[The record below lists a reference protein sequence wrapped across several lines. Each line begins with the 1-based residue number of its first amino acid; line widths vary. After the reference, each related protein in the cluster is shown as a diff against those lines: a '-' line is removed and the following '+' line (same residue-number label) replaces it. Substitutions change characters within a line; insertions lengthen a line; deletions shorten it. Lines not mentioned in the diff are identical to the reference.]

1 MARYRSK
8 DEVDL
13 RWNQIRRRITKE
25 LDVQIAN
32 WREAALNHLL
42 GEAWTEYARGLES
55 GEVRVLEPV
64 YSQFVKDALDE
75 SIDTDMP
82 SSDEADVDA
91 A

>member
-1 MARYRSK
+1 MARYRNK

-13 RWNQIRRRITKE
+13 RWNAIRRRITKE

-32 WREAALNHLL
+32 WREQALNHLL
-42 GEAWTEYARGLES
+42 TEAWTRYTAQLES
-55 GEVRVLEPV
+55 GEVRALEPV

-75 SIDTDMP
+75 VIDTDLP
-82 SSDEADVDA
+82 EEDA